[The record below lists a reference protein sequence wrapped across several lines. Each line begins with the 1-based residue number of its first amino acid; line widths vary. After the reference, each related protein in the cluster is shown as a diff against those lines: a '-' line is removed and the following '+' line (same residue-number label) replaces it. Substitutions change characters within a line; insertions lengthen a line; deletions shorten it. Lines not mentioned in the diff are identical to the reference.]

1 MYVPITHQ
9 YTSLHRLPSL
19 SCPPCFLYHPYITH
33 STIRRIFSFTI
44 HFEKCTFVC
53 IASRACAY
61 IIYMVIGSKHDS
73 VVIGFALS
81 CFLLSLSPWSQF
93 PLHLIYWLWVHCQQH
108 NTIITSDSTHIML
121 SGLPRSSMYAV
132 CTLLSHW
139 DWKRLNV
146 NGWRVGWVFKN
157 SAVEN
162 VLCDS
167 LQRTTQTANKHSQGK

>member
-1 MYVPITHQ
+1 M
-9 YTSLHRLPSL
+9 R
-19 SCPPCFLYHPYITH
+19 
-33 STIRRIFSFTI
+33 
-44 HFEKCTFVC
+44 
-53 IASRACAY
+53 
-61 IIYMVIGSKHDS
+61 VIPGRDS

-146 NGWRVGWVFKN
+146 NGCTVGWVFRN

-162 VLCDS
+162 VLCAS
-167 LQRTTQTANKHSQGK
+167 LQRTTQTVNNKSLQVFAIFYQIFMVIYIRIFMVISISYQNIHDFLAQLRSRNVLSHNVIAHQVSPTGVSGSMWPV